1 MDLLYGR
8 CCEKASFEIIKNSEL
23 LMSVKGIVLI
33 AVVSVGYM
41 MLAFV
46 SIYKS
51 QSWSLATAVTVIGVF
66 LLFVIAVQIEHY
78 HCGEKL
84 WMVLG
89 DYGMDIYMIG
99 YYVQQA
105 IFVVCGKILGFDYLV
120 YAWMMLF
127 LGLIAPIFLSK
138 YVVRKIICFQH

>member
-1 MDLLYGR
+1 MSRTVLAGVMFVLYMLNTVVLKQSGYIVGFFLSYAWIYFMGGAVR
-8 CCEKASFEIIKNSEL
+8 KHLFEIIKNSEL

-99 YYVQQA
+99 YMCSRR
-105 IFVVCGKILGFDYLV
+105 FLL
-120 YAWMMLF
+120 YAAKF
-127 LGLIAPIFLSK
+127 
-138 YVVRKIICFQH
+138 